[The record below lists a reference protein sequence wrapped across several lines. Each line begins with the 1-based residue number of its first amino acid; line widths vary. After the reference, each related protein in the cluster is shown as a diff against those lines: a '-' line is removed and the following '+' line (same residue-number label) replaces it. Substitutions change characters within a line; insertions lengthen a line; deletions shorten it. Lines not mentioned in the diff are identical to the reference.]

1 MSIFDQINKSNDNLK
16 LSVFNM
22 RIKDLVNELTYF
34 DTSGLDMDLQ
44 EDFASLKEELIRV
57 HENVLNKIGSSDWN

>member
-1 MSIFDQINKSNDNLK
+1 MSIFDKMNESNDKLK

-22 RIKDLVNELTYF
+22 RINDLINEINYF

-44 EDFASLKEELIRV
+44 DDFISLKEELNRV
-57 HENVLNKIGSSDWN
+57 HQAILNKIGSSDWN

>member
-1 MSIFDQINKSNDNLK
+1 MSIFDKMNESNDKLK

-22 RIKDLVNELTYF
+22 RINDLINEINYF

-44 EDFASLKEELIRV
+44 DDFISLKEELNRV
-57 HENVLNKIGSSDWN
+57 HEAILNKIGSSNWN